1 MACTQK
7 NFVGI
12 HNGICVYK
20 TSVFVHFK
28 IELSD
33 KHTNSDLISYLQQ
46 TGGTDLACDIS
57 TNDNSI
63 SDLSVKT
70 ISVSESYNKKDELV
84 ARPFKDNSLINNNI
98 SPKDEPKKEQIVSIQ
113 FQVEA
118 AKPRAG
124 SGWTRSYIHSMVNYL
139 ETVFQVIFK

>member
-1 MACTQK
+1 MSL
-7 NFVGI
+7 
-12 HNGICVYK
+12 Y
-20 TSVFVHFK
+20 
-28 IELSD
+28 D
-33 KHTNSDLISYLQQ
+33 KLNMFDLTNMSAVNVTRG

-57 TNDNSI
+57 KNDNSI

-70 ISVSESYNKKDELV
+70 IYVSESYNKKDEIV